1 MGIIKK
7 EFTAN
12 LRSKMGAGLLMPS
25 LKRIKKMMDYTEYG
39 GAPLLGIDGVII
51 KGHGSSN
58 AKAAAAAVRQYARMI
73 NADVVEIIKERLSA
87 ADI

>member
-1 MGIIKK
+1 
-7 EFTAN
+7 
-12 LRSKMGAGLLMPS
+12 
-25 LKRIKKMMDYTEYG
+25 MDYTEYG

-58 AKAAAAAVRQYARMI
+58 AKAVRAAVRQCARMV

-87 ADI
+87 AEL